1 MMKKTSDPEK
11 YPHKI
16 GIMGGAFDPIHYG
29 HLLLAIEALDA
40 LSLTEVLFIPT
51 GTSPHKT
58 VAGGATAEQRFEMTR
73 MAIQKIPEFKTSR
86 IEIDRKGQSR
96 TIDTLIE
103 LQARRGDDAS
113 FYLLLGM
120 DSLRDFPN
128 WKDPVGIQK
137 RCTLVVAKRSGC
149 PTQTEKEKA
158 LVKPVHYLNM
168 PRIDIASSMIRD
180 RIQKGKRI
188 DFLLPD
194 EVNQYIKQ
202 NRIYLQQ

>member
-1 MMKKTSDPEK
+1 
-11 YPHKI
+11 
-16 GIMGGAFDPIHYG
+16 
-29 HLLLAIEALDA
+29 
-40 LSLTEVLFIPT
+40 
-51 GTSPHKT
+51 
-58 VAGGATAEQRFEMTR
+58 
-73 MAIQKIPEFKTSR
+73 MAVQKIPEFKTSR

>member
-1 MMKKTSDPEK
+1 MMKKTSDPKK
-11 YPHKI
+11 YSHKI

-29 HLLLAIEALDA
+29 HLLLAVEALDA

-149 PTQTEKEKA
+149 PTQNRERKSTGEACSLSKYAPDRYCE
-158 LVKPVHYLNM
+158 LYD
-168 PRIDIASSMIRD
+168 PRQNSR
-180 RIQKGKRI
+180 GKRI